1 MERLFVFSDF
11 DFLPKEELIG
21 TLDFERIRGNEVYSF
36 RFSPQWIEHHNDIM
50 LCADLTNSLSTQY
63 ANGAVFGC
71 FSDALP
77 DRWGRNLIDYRE
89 RQDAIN
95 AGRPV
100 RRLTSFDYLISLDD
114 FTRLGALRFRRNEN
128 GPYLN
133 DVSENQVPPITYI
146 RELVDASLN
155 IESAVNRGDLPN
167 ENWLRQL
174 LKPGSS
180 LGGARPKSNVI
191 DERGILH
198 IAKFPSRND
207 NNDVGLWEHLCHI
220 LATNAGINAAQTKVI
235 ETGNR
240 YHTLLSRRFDRTNDG
255 KRIHF
260 ASSMSLLGLSDGDG
274 AQTGKGYLDIV
285 DFIIRGCHEAHKNLL
300 ELYRRIAFNICIG
313 NCDDHFRNHGFIL
326 TPRGWTLSPA
336 YDLNPSV
343 DYSHALLISDK
354 SNNSDLNLLLECHED
369 YFIERDKALSI
380 IDEVKSAVKNWEK
393 TAISLKIPKNEISIF
408 KEHINH
414 QLGI

>member
-1 MERLFVFSDF
+1 MERLFVYSDF

-21 TLDFERIRGNEVYSF
+21 TLDFDRIRGNDVYAF
-36 RFSPQWIEHHNDIM
+36 RFSPQWIERHNDIM
-50 LCADLTNSLSTQY
+50 LCADLTNSLSIQY
-63 ANGAVFGC
+63 ANGVVFGC

-77 DRWGRNLIDYRE
+77 DRWGRNLIDYKE
-89 RQDAIN
+89 RQEAII

-100 RRLTSFDYLISLDD
+100 RRLSSYDYLITLDD
-114 FTRLGALRFRRNEN
+114 FTRIGAIRFRRNEN
-128 GPYLN
+128 GPYIN
-133 DVSENQVPPITYI
+133 DASKDQVPPLTYI
-146 RELVDASLN
+146 RELADASLN
-155 IESAVNRGDLPN
+155 IESSVNRGDMPN

-174 LKPGSS
+174 LRPGSS

-191 DERGILH
+191 DERGFLH
-198 IAKFPSRND
+198 IAIFPSRND
-207 NNDVGLWEHLCHI
+207 NYDVGLWEHLCHI
-220 LATNAGINAAQTKVI
+220 LATKAGINTAQTKVI

-260 ASSMSLLGLSDGDG
+260 ASSMSLLGLTDGDG

-285 DFIIRGCHEAHKNLL
+285 DFIIRGCHDAHKNLL

-343 DYSHALLISDK
+343 DHNHALLISDK
-354 SNNSDLNLLLECHED
+354 SNDSDLNLLLECYED
-369 YFIERDKALSI
+369 YFIERDEAYGI
-380 IDEVKSAVKNWEK
+380 INEVKSAIGNWEK
-393 TAISLKIPKNEISIF
+393 IAYSLNIPKSEIAIF
-408 KEHINH
+408 KEHFNH
-414 QLGI
+414 QLDL